1 MYSSVLDS
9 LINYDIMEIYIF
21 IAGVL
26 ITALFLIGIW
36 MSHKERVKNLKERQD
51 LKKNRNEYRT
61 NEEFI
66 SFP

>member
-1 MYSSVLDS
+1 
-9 LINYDIMEIYIF
+9 MENYIF
-21 IAGVL
+21 IAGAIVT
-26 ITALFLIGIW
+26 ILFIIGIW
-36 MSHKERVKNLKERQD
+36 MSLKERLRKLEERQN

>member
-1 MYSSVLDS
+1 
-9 LINYDIMEIYIF
+9 MELYIF
-21 IAGVL
+21 IAGII
-26 ITALFLIGIW
+26 ITAIFAVGIW
-36 MSHKERVKNLKERQD
+36 MSHRERVKNLEERQD

>member
-1 MYSSVLDS
+1 
-9 LINYDIMEIYIF
+9 METYIF

-26 ITALFLIGIW
+26 ITTLFLIGIW

>member
-1 MYSSVLDS
+1 MLDS
-9 LINYDIMEIYIF
+9 LINYDIMETYIF

-26 ITALFLIGIW
+26 ITTLFLIGIW

>member
-1 MYSSVLDS
+1 
-9 LINYDIMEIYIF
+9 METIIF
-21 IAGVL
+21 IAGII
-26 ITALFLIGIW
+26 ITLLFVIGIW
-36 MSHKERVKNLKERQD
+36 MSHRERVRDLEERQK

>member
-1 MYSSVLDS
+1 
-9 LINYDIMEIYIF
+9 MELYIF
-21 IAGVL
+21 IAGL
-26 ITALFLIGIW
+26 MIIALFIVGVW
-36 MSHKERVKNLKERQD
+36 MSHKERVKHYEERQN

>member
-1 MYSSVLDS
+1 
-9 LINYDIMEIYIF
+9 METYIF
-21 IAGVL
+21 IAGAIVTVL
-26 ITALFLIGIW
+26 FIIGIW
-36 MSHKERVKNLKERQD
+36 LSLKERLRNFDERQS